1 MMKTVTKCVCKRLTF
16 AEIKVIAAEQ
26 NITTL
31 DELIKRKICSSECG
45 MCQPY
50 VKKMLVT
57 GETEFRP
64 GDHRLPELS
73 LKDTI

>member
-1 MMKTVTKCVCKRLTF
+1 MMKTVTKCVCKRVTF
-16 AEIKVIAAEQ
+16 AEVKEIAKEQ

-31 DELIKRKICSSECG
+31 DELVSRKICGSGCG

-50 VKKMLVT
+50 VAKMLVT

-64 GDHRLPELS
+64 GDHRIPKLS
-73 LKDTI
+73 LQDNL